1 MANYSKRIMRK
12 EFSSTDSKK
21 AYLDTCKWYA
31 NHVVNNYEVSEKCSC
46 SILRAY
52 NSDTGIYT
60 FTLELN
66 VNVDE
71 KEVKKKHCNIC
82 KETHN
87 TLFKC
92 DETNCNWCKLKAY
105 QRRMDELIAN
115 KVQYYKECLNRH
127 VEEV

>member
-12 EFSSTDSKK
+12 EFSNTDSKK
-21 AYLDTCKWYA
+21 AYLDACKWYA
-31 NHVVNNYEVSEKCSC
+31 NHVVNNDEVSEKCSC

-52 NSDTGIYT
+52 NNDTGVYT

-82 KETHN
+82 KETHS

-92 DETNCNWCKLKAY
+92 DETNCNWCKLNAFD
-105 QRRMDELIAN
+105 RRLDDAINVAAKFIKN
-115 KVQYYKECLNRH
+115 NIRR
-127 VEEV
+127 

>member
-21 AYLDTCKWYA
+21 AYLDACKWYA
-31 NHVVNNYEVSEKCSC
+31 NHVVNNDEVSEKCSC

-52 NSDTGIYT
+52 NNDTGIYT

-82 KETHN
+82 KETHS

-92 DETNCNWCKLKAY
+92 DETNCNWCKLNAFD
-105 QRRMDELIAN
+105 RRLDDTINVVAKFVKN
-115 KVQYYKECLNRH
+115 NIRRS
-127 VEEV
+127 

>member
-21 AYLDTCKWYA
+21 AYLDACKWYA
-31 NHVVNNYEVSEKCSC
+31 NHVVNNDEVSGKCSC

-52 NSDTGIYT
+52 NNDTGIYT

-82 KETHN
+82 KETHS

-92 DETNCNWCKLKAY
+92 DETNCNWCKLNAFD
-105 QRRMDELIAN
+105 RRLDDTINVVAKFVKN
-115 KVQYYKECLNRH
+115 NIRRS
-127 VEEV
+127 

>member
-21 AYLDTCKWYA
+21 AYLDACKWYA
-31 NHVVNNYEVSEKCSC
+31 NHVVNNDEVSEKCSC

-52 NSDTGIYT
+52 NNDTGIYT

-82 KETHN
+82 KETHS

-92 DETNCNWCKLKAY
+92 DETNCNWCKLNAFD
-105 QRRMDELIAN
+105 RRLDDTINVAAKFVKN
-115 KVQYYKECLNRH
+115 NIRRS
-127 VEEV
+127 

>member
-12 EFSSTDSKK
+12 EFSNTDSKK
-21 AYLDTCKWYA
+21 AYLDACKWYA
-31 NHVVNNYEVSEKCSC
+31 NHVVNNDEVSEKCSC

-52 NSDTGIYT
+52 NNDTGVYT

-66 VNVDE
+66 INVDE

-82 KETHN
+82 KETHS

-92 DETNCNWCKLKAY
+92 DETNCNWCKLNAFD
-105 QRRMDELIAN
+105 RRLDDTINVAAKFVKN
-115 KVQYYKECLNRH
+115 NIRRS
-127 VEEV
+127 

>member
-21 AYLDTCKWYA
+21 AYLDACKWYA

-82 KETHN
+82 KETHS

-92 DETNCNWCKLKAY
+92 DETNCNWCKLNAFD
-105 QRRMDELIAN
+105 RRLDDTINVVAKFVKN
-115 KVQYYKECLNRH
+115 NIRRS
-127 VEEV
+127 

>member
-21 AYLDTCKWYA
+21 AYLDACKWYA
-31 NHVVNNYEVSEKCSC
+31 NHVVNNDEVSGKCSC

-52 NSDTGIYT
+52 NDDTGVYT

-82 KETHN
+82 KETHS

-92 DETNCNWCKLKAY
+92 DETNCNWCKLNAFD
-105 QRRMDELIAN
+105 RRLDDTINVAAKFVKN
-115 KVQYYKECLNRH
+115 NIRRS
-127 VEEV
+127 

>member
-21 AYLDTCKWYA
+21 AYLEACKWYA
-31 NHVVNNYEVSEKCSC
+31 NHVVNNDEISGKCSC
-46 SILRAY
+46 SILRTY
-52 NSDTGIYT
+52 DNDTGMYT

-66 VNVDE
+66 INVDE

-82 KETHN
+82 KETHS

-92 DETNCNWCKLKAY
+92 DETNCNWCKLNAFD
-105 QRRMDELIAN
+105 RRLDDTINVAAKFVKN
-115 KVQYYKECLNRH
+115 NIRRS
-127 VEEV
+127 

>member
-21 AYLDTCKWYA
+21 AYLDACKWYA
-31 NHVVNNYEVSEKCSC
+31 NHVVNNDEVSEKCSC

-52 NSDTGIYT
+52 DNDTGVYT

-66 VNVDE
+66 INVDE

-82 KETHN
+82 KETHS

-92 DETNCNWCKLKAY
+92 DETNCNWCKLNAFD
-105 QRRMDELIAN
+105 RRLDDTINVAAKFVKN
-115 KVQYYKECLNRH
+115 NIRRS
-127 VEEV
+127 